1 MGITT
6 NFSLPNCTSFQAPIL
21 AYIVPD
27 VNGGYYNQTM
37 KVIENTLEIIK
48 NAYILN
54 NPQSNLDL
62 IVKSF
67 QT

>member
-27 VNGGYYNQTM
+27 VNGAYYNQTM
-37 KVIENTLEIIK
+37 KVIENTLDIIK
-48 NAYILN
+48 NAYI
-54 NPQSNLDL
+54 
-62 IVKSF
+62 
-67 QT
+67 